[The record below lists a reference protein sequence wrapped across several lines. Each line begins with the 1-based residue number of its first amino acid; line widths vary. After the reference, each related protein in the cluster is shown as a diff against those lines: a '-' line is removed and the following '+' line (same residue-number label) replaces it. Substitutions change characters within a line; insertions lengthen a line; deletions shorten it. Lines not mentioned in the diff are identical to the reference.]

1 MKRHIEFSEGIV
13 SGETME
19 EVVKILEPIVNIGEY
34 FKQRKTYFEYYFD
47 SRELGEVNFDIETIE
62 KLSNEY
68 RVDIN
73 YDTLIIKI

>member
-1 MKRHIEFSEGIV
+1 MKRYIEFSEGIV

-73 YDTLIIKI
+73 YDTLVIKI

>member
-1 MKRHIEFSEGIV
+1 
-13 SGETME
+13 ME
-19 EVVKILEPIVNIGEY
+19 EVEPIVNIGEY

-47 SRELGEVNFDIETIE
+47 SRELGEVNFDIE

-73 YDTLIIKI
+73 YDTLVIKI